1 MPSISPDGESI
12 RENTFLRLITS
23 SDHCGYE
30 GKTVLSGKFSWPSGA
45 LYEGEY
51 KEHRRHGAGKQTW
64 QDGSTYEGE
73 FMNDMRHGQGIHKW
87 ASGEVYEGSFYKD
100 HMHGSGRYTWDDG
113 SVYSGTFY
121 LDRKEGYGC
130 LTFVNGDVF
139 EGLYKSNERF
149 GPGILTY
156 ASNTGCKVQDIG
168 WWFRD
173 KLIRLCS
180 EVSGVFSL
188 TDHDE
193 YEYSEDETHHE
204 INFNQDETFVQDAL
218 LAHDVI
224 SYNFQSSQFKFAL
237 CSDNTA
243 LPKGIET
250 YSKDFEHL
258 PVTSKLKEE
267 LNIAFFGTSYDTI
280 LKDRRIPIKA
290 INNSV
295 LSKKIQKH
303 IHTHQFAEKHLSFSP
318 GDVLTKERSNFKS
331 KPGPLEVAS
340 MRLIVS
346 SADGAT
352 HEVYSILKSG
362 LVNPNVCDRRGS
374 VAIVSAATNCHLD
387 VVNIL
392 LDMGANINQ
401 VNDEGISALTA
412 CHIFYYPVDHFKQNL
427 TDKLFKNVSSKKKK
441 KVKTGRKSKKSC
453 PSSPKHIRRLSF
465 SEHRSPSPDVLLKRR
480 MTLASPVLSSSDD
493 DNASFLDDISST
505 TCIEMCKSD
514 LRILKGLRIKS
525 ADKMKKQKM
534 LEFVAPPSDGSSE
547 GASKTSTELAFESNE
562 NVFNLEAKVTDDLIE
577 RTATLLSRNERA
589 VSGVS
594 TRNGQA
600 IMLGTAGALAV
611 WKAEH
616 IQLRKMMD
624 VLLVRGA
631 DPNIGGIPFPLLF
644 FAVKASDVDA
654 VSSLLRRGAR
664 TDFKLSDKLG
674 GYTALHIASGMMCH
688 EGVKIVELLLHANA
702 DPNTCAL
709 DKVNLKEKLQPC
721 LGSTELDVKY
731 NIDGDDMMMIHDE
744 GITPL
749 HVASHRDDN
758 YKDACYITHLLL
770 DNGAQPDRI
779 WMGHSPLS
787 LSIASGNDLC
797 IRKLLEFGANAS
809 LELTHELGSALCVAS
824 DPQYEFRRTPAE
836 RIALVDQLV
845 SFGANMLAPVKFGSK
860 SSTGT
865 VVDYAH
871 WMFNKD
877 TRISRTPYHALTIKE
892 REAYTAR
899 KNLLSHLGCLLRESA
914 VNSERE
920 YLKQKFH
927 NGLKSR
933 SGSRTD
939 TFLYTGTVEKTTNNS
954 FVHDQEDHSISRVSF
969 NRPLKDVKLRSS
981 QVKSTVDR
989 MNNNVSVGA

>member
-1 MPSISPDGESI
+1 MPSISPDGENI
-12 RENTFLRLITS
+12 KENTFLRLITS
-23 SDHCGYE
+23 SDHRGYE
-30 GKTVLSGKFSWPSGA
+30 GQTVLSGKFSWPSGA

-64 QDGSTYEGE
+64 QDGSTYKGE

-87 ASGEVYEGSFYKD
+87 ASGEIYEGSFYKD
-100 HMHGSGRYTWDDG
+100 HMHGSGRYTWNDG

-130 LTFVNGDVF
+130 LTFVNGDLF

-180 EVSGVFSL
+180 EVNGVFSL

-193 YEYSEDETHHE
+193 YEYCEDETHHE
-204 INFNQDETFVQDAL
+204 INFNEDETFVQDAL
-218 LAHDVI
+218 LADDVT

-237 CSDNTA
+237 SSDNTA
-243 LPKGIET
+243 LPKGIES

-290 INNSV
+290 FNNSV

-303 IHTHQFAEKHLSFSP
+303 IHTHQFAEKHLSFFP
-318 GDVLTKERSNFKS
+318 GDVLTKERSNFES

-346 SADGAT
+346 SAEGAT
-352 HEVYSILKSG
+352 HKVYSILKSG
-362 LVNPNVCDRRGS
+362 LVNPNVCDRGGS

-427 TDKLFKNVSSKKKK
+427 TDKLFKNVLPKKKK
-441 KVKTGRKSKKSC
+441 KVKTGRKSKKVSC

-465 SEHRSPSPDVLLKRR
+465 SEHRSPSPDSLLKRR

-514 LRILKGLRIKS
+514 LS
-525 ADKMKKQKM
+525 
-534 LEFVAPPSDGSSE
+534 EFLHHVP
-547 GASKTSTELAFESNE
+547 ELAFESNE
-562 NVFNLEAKVTDDLIE
+562 NVFDLEAKVTDDLIE

-631 DPNIGGIPFPLLF
+631 DPNIGGIPFPPLL

-709 DKVNLKEKLQPC
+709 EKVTLKEKLQPRMVRC
-721 LGSTELDVKY
+721 LDSNSNHSLNFGSFTKLDVKY
-731 NIDGDDMMMIHDE
+731 NTDDNKMMMIHDE

-787 LSIASGNDLC
+787 LSIASGNDL
-797 IRKLLEFGANAS
+797 
-809 LELTHELGSALCVAS
+809 
-824 DPQYEFRRTPAE
+824 
-836 RIALVDQLV
+836 
-845 SFGANMLAPVKFGSK
+845 
-860 SSTGT
+860 
-865 VVDYAH
+865 
-871 WMFNKD
+871 
-877 TRISRTPYHALTIKE
+877 
-892 REAYTAR
+892 
-899 KNLLSHLGCLLRESA
+899 
-914 VNSERE
+914 
-920 YLKQKFH
+920 
-927 NGLKSR
+927 
-933 SGSRTD
+933 
-939 TFLYTGTVEKTTNNS
+939 
-954 FVHDQEDHSISRVSF
+954 
-969 NRPLKDVKLRSS
+969 
-981 QVKSTVDR
+981 
-989 MNNNVSVGA
+989 